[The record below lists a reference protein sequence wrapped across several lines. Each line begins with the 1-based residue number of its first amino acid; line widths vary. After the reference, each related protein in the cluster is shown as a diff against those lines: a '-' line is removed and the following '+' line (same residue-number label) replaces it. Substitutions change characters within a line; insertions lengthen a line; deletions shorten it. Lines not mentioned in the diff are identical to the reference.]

1 MNKEQRTYL
10 TKRVDQIAAAKKRA
24 ANDRMTKALNAL
36 PDRDTV
42 LLRTAEKA
50 PKVVAAQLLACYTEE
65 LRRGR
70 GGNLYATHIW
80 DAVPK
85 FAEALAALAADR
97 DAITATYT
105 DYCKLVN
112 DIRDRIV
119 DSIMLGG
126 TESAC
131 IDLLH
136 RFADES
142 VTEEQILDSVRKLTE
157 TSDE

>member
-10 TKRVDQIAAAKKRA
+10 TNRVDQIATSKKRA

-65 LRRGR
+65 LRKGR
-70 GGNLYATHIW
+70 GGNLYA
-80 DAVPK
+80 AVPK

-97 DAITATYT
+97 DAVIATYN

-131 IDLLH
+131 IELLH
-136 RFADES
+136 KFADES
-142 VTEEQILDSVRKLTE
+142 ITEDQILDAVRKVTE
-157 TSDE
+157 AFDGK